1 MENVPTVGPPAPRT
15 LPRRPTG
22 RLTSPAHAL
31 AVGGTAAAAL
41 TVLTIV
47 ALDARLAI
55 VSPGVLRHTISEYG
69 LGPQRWL
76 FAVAVLSLA
85 FGSLAVVAALV
96 SSRITRWRSGA
107 AMATVLWSAGLTVV
121 ALVPKEDRAL
131 VEDTLGGEIHRVAS
145 LIAFV
150 SLPIAARLLARPWRR
165 SATWGSYAGRI
176 RRLGL
181 LSALAFAPILYAV
194 GHMMLTGTPWW
205 EILPLGI
212 VERLL
217 VGAEAVTVLAIG
229 VWAVRAS
236 GSPTARPVP
245 ATPVRIHPAAGDEK
259 LTAEEL
265 LRERG

>member
-1 MENVPTVGPPAPRT
+1 MEKAPTVVPPAPGT
-15 LPRRPTG
+15 LPRRSTD
-22 RLTSPAHAL
+22 RLTSPARVL
-31 AVGGTAAAAL
+31 AVSGTAAAVF

-47 ALDARLAI
+47 ALDVRLAI
-55 VSPGVLRHTISEYG
+55 VSPGMLRHTISEYG

-76 FAVAVLSLA
+76 FGAAVLSLA

-96 SSRITRWRSGA
+96 SSRIARWRSGA
-107 AMATVLWSAGLTVV
+107 AIAAVLWSAGLTVV

-150 SLPIAARLLARPWRR
+150 SLPIAAQLLARPWRR

-194 GHMMLTGTPWW
+194 GQMVRTGTPWW
-205 EILPLGI
+205 EILPIGI

-217 VGAEAVTVLAIG
+217 VGAEAVTVLVVG

-236 GSPTARPVP
+236 GSPTAQEV
-245 ATPVRIHPAAGDEK
+245 
-259 LTAEEL
+259 
-265 LRERG
+265 LRGRG